1 MNNRFDKQLERGY
14 EKGLLQL
21 HLNSL
26 YDLDEELGK
35 MMDSTTITTIRPLQI
50 SIFHYFIEEV
60 LVRTLKPI
68 LKGRSIARAKWKVL
82 TLLGIKEFIKFNKTY
97 KRLVMT
103 TAYLG
108 NTVEDVEQKYER
120 FPVKVKGNGTNSIDG
135 YAVSLNRLDY
145 YMVYLT
151 EGVTMLYPDE
161 SIKTF
166 RDFKIIT
173 FKNKD
178 MEITNKKYINVDRG
192 KYLITEVDLEEEQW
206 EIQ

>member
-14 EKGLLQL
+14 EKGSLQL

>member
-14 EKGLLQL
+14 EKGLLQFY
-21 HLNSL
+21 LNSL
-26 YDLDEELGK
+26 YVLDEELGK

-50 SIFHYFIEEV
+50 SIFHYFIEEE

-68 LKGRSIARAKWKVL
+68 LKGKSITRAKWKVL

-120 FPVKVKGNGTNSIDG
+120 FPVKVKGIGTNSIDG
-135 YAVSLNRLDY
+135 YAVSLNSLDY

-151 EGVTMLYPDE
+151 EGVTMIYPDE

-166 RDFKIIT
+166 RDLKIIT

-178 MEITNKKYINVDRG
+178 MEITNKKYINVD
-192 KYLITEVDLEEEQW
+192 KEEYLITEVELEEEQ
-206 EIQ
+206 

>member
-14 EKGLLQL
+14 EKWLLQFY
-21 HLNSL
+21 LNSL
-26 YDLDEELGK
+26 YVLDEELGK
-35 MMDSTTITTIRPLQI
+35 MMDSTTITTIRPLQL
-50 SIFHYFIEEV
+50 SIFHYFIEEE

-68 LKGRSIARAKWKVL
+68 LKGKSITRAKWKVFR
-82 TLLGIKEFIKFNKTY
+82 LLGVKEFIKFNETY
-97 KRLVMT
+97 KRLVMF
-103 TAYLG
+103 TAYLAG
-108 NTVEDVEQKYER
+108 IAEDVEQKYER
-120 FPVKVKGNGTNSIDG
+120 FPVKVKGIGTNSIDG
-135 YAVSLNRLDY
+135 YAVSLNSLDY

-151 EGVTMLYPDE
+151 EGVTMIYLDE

-178 MEITNKKYINVDRG
+178 MEITDKLYTDVDRG
-192 KYLITEVDLEEEQW
+192 EYLITEVELEEKQW

>member
-68 LKGRSIARAKWKVL
+68 LKGKSIARAKWKVL

-108 NTVEDVEQKYER
+108 NTVEDVEQEYER

-135 YAVSLNRLDY
+135 YAVSLDRIDY

>member
-14 EKGLLQL
+14 EKVLLQL

-97 KRLVMT
+97 KRLVMF
-103 TAYLG
+103 TAYLAG
-108 NTVEDVEQKYER
+108 IAEDVDYAYHK
-120 FPVKVKGNGTNSIDG
+120 FPVKVKGDGISSIDG
-135 YAVSLNRLDY
+135 YAVSLNRIDY

-151 EGVTMLYPDE
+151 REVELVHIDGQ
-161 SIKTF
+161 IKAF

-178 MEITNKKYINVDRG
+178 METTDKTYTNVEG
-192 KYLITEVDLEEEQW
+192 GEYLITEVELEEEQ
-206 EIQ
+206 

>member
-1 MNNRFDKQLERGY
+1 MNNRFDKHLERGY
-14 EKGLLQL
+14 EKGLLQFY
-21 HLNSL
+21 LNSL
-26 YDLDEELGK
+26 YVLDEELGK

-50 SIFHYFIEEV
+50 SIFHYFIEEE

-68 LKGRSIARAKWKVL
+68 LKGKSITRAKWKVL

-120 FPVKVKGNGTNSIDG
+120 FPVKVKGIGTNSIDG
-135 YAVSLNRLDY
+135 YAVSLNRIDY

-151 EGVTMLYPDE
+151 REVELVHIDGQ
-161 SIKTF
+161 IKAF

-178 MEITNKKYINVDRG
+178 METTDKTYTNVEG
-192 KYLITEVDLEEEQW
+192 GEYLITEVELEEEQ
-206 EIQ
+206 

>member
-14 EKGLLQL
+14 EKGLLQFY
-21 HLNSL
+21 LNSL
-26 YDLDEELGK
+26 YVLDEELGK

-50 SIFHYFIEEV
+50 SIFHYFIEEE

-68 LKGRSIARAKWKVL
+68 LKGKSITRAKWKVL

-120 FPVKVKGNGTNSIDG
+120 FPVKVKGIGTNSIDG
-135 YAVSLNRLDY
+135 YAVSLNSLDY

-151 EGVTMLYPDE
+151 EGVTMIYPDE

-166 RDFKIIT
+166 RDLKIIT

-178 MEITNKKYINVDRG
+178 MEITNKKYINVD
-192 KYLITEVDLEEEQW
+192 KEEYLITEVELEEEQW

>member
-14 EKGLLQL
+14 EKGSLQL

-192 KYLITEVDLEEEQW
+192 KYLITEVDLEEEQ
-206 EIQ
+206 

>member
-14 EKGLLQL
+14 EKWLLQL

-68 LKGRSIARAKWKVL
+68 LKGKSITRAKWKVL

-108 NTVEDVEQKYER
+108 NTVEGVEQKYER
-120 FPVKVKGNGTNSIDG
+120 FPVKVKGKGTNSIDG
-135 YAVSLNRLDY
+135 YAVSLNSIDY
-145 YMVYLT
+145 YMV
-151 EGVTMLYPDE
+151 
-161 SIKTF
+161 
-166 RDFKIIT
+166 
-173 FKNKD
+173 
-178 MEITNKKYINVDRG
+178 
-192 KYLITEVDLEEEQW
+192 
-206 EIQ
+206 

>member
-14 EKGLLQL
+14 EKGLLQFY
-21 HLNSL
+21 LNSL
-26 YDLDEELGK
+26 YVLDEELGK
-35 MMDSTTITTIRPLQI
+35 MMDSTTITTIRPLQL
-50 SIFHYFIEEV
+50 SIFHYFIEEE

-68 LKGRSIARAKWKVL
+68 LKGKSITRAKWKVL

-108 NTVEDVEQKYER
+108 NTVEDVEQEYER
-120 FPVKVKGNGTNSIDG
+120 FPVKVKGIGTNSIDG
-135 YAVSLNRLDY
+135 YAVSLNSLDY

-151 EGVTMLYPDE
+151 EGVTMIYPDE

-178 MEITNKKYINVDRG
+178 MEITDKLYTDVDRG
-192 KYLITEVDLEEEQW
+192 EYLITEVELEEEQW